1 MDRKLKTVSA
11 FILDVI
17 LINISIMA
25 AYYLRFGRNLTFG
38 YFLVYLYMSPFVT
51 IGKIMV
57 LYYFGMYKNIWK
69 YAGVDEV
76 IDLFMAAGV
85 SNGLVI
91 IAIYMGRLMVPRSIY
106 AIAFFVDLFLL
117 GLSRFGTRIFK
128 RVNIYDI
135 AYFSKKDKRKRVMI
149 VGAGEAGS
157 ILLQEY
163 KNNTKLNIKPVCFID
178 DDPKKIGNRIR
189 GIPVVGSSKD
199 IAGYALNNDIDEIVI
214 AIPSANNQVIKRIIE
229 ECNKTRCT
237 IKIVPDIR
245 DIKEFE
251 GDIRD
256 LLIKKI
262 RNIDVNDLLGRDK
275 VKLDENIV
283 SDYLDGKR
291 VLITGGGGSI
301 GSELARHIA
310 RFNPSS
316 LILVDISE
324 NGLFDIQN
332 EICYDYPDLDV
343 SYIIGSIRDRERM
356 KYIFDDYKPEI
367 VFHAAAHKH
376 VTFMEDA
383 PGEAVK
389 NNVLGTLN
397 IVKLCDEYN
406 VKKFVLISSDKAVNP
421 ANIMGASKRICEMLV
436 QVYNSISKTE
446 YVAVRFGNVLGS
458 NGSVIP
464 LFKKQ
469 IERGGPVT
477 VTHPEVIRYFMT
489 VSEAVQLVL
498 ESAAMAKGGEI
509 FVLDMGEPVSIDKL
523 ARDLIKLSGF
533 EPDKD
538 IEIKYIGLRPG
549 EKLFEELLINKS
561 KMRKTCNEKIYVEKS
576 MEYDINELMKYI
588 KKMEQ
593 VADVDNEKV
602 ISLIKEL
609 VPISN
614 GQAEKQKAGVV

>member
-1 MDRKLKTVSA
+1 MDRKLKTVLA
-11 FILDVI
+11 FILDAI

-69 YAGVDEV
+69 YAGVDEI

-106 AIAFFVDLFLL
+106 AIAFFIDLFLL

-128 RVNIYDI
+128 RVNFYDI

-163 KNNTKLNIKPVCFID
+163 KNNKKLNIKPVCFID
-178 DDPKKIGNRIR
+178 DDPKKIGKRIR

-199 IAGYALNNDIDEIVI
+199 ITGYALNNDIDEVII
-214 AIPSANNQVIKRIIE
+214 AIPSANNADIKRIVE
-229 ECNKTRCT
+229 ECSKTRCT

-245 DIKEFE
+245 DIREFE

-256 LLIKKI
+256 LLIKKV

-275 VKLDENIV
+275 VNLDERIV
-283 SDYLDGKR
+283 SDYLNGKR

-301 GSELARHIA
+301 GSELARYIA
-310 RFNPSS
+310 KFNPSS

-324 NGLFDIQN
+324 NGLFDIKN
-332 EICYDYPDLDV
+332 EICYDYADLNV
-343 SYIIGSIRDRERM
+343 SYIIGSVRDRERM
-356 KYIFDDYKPEI
+356 ESIFDEYKPEI

-376 VTFMEDA
+376 VIFMEDA

-397 IVKLCDEYN
+397 IIKLCDEYD

-421 ANIMGASKRICEMLV
+421 SSIMGASKRICEMMV
-436 QVYNSISKTE
+436 QAYNSISRTE

-549 EKLFEELLINKS
+549 EKLFEELLIDKS
-561 KMRKTCNEKIYVEKS
+561 KMSKTCNEKIYVEKA
-576 MEYDINELMKYI
+576 MEYDINVLMKYI
-588 KKMEQ
+588 KEMEQ
-593 VADVDNEKV
+593 VADADYEKV
-602 ISLIKEL
+602 VSLIKEI

-614 GQAEKQKAGVV
+614 GQAE

>member
-1 MDRKLKTVSA
+1 MDKKLKNVLA
-11 FILDVI
+11 FILDAI
-17 LINISIMA
+17 LINISIMV
-25 AYYLRFGRNLTFG
+25 AYYLRFGRNLTFS

-69 YAGVDEV
+69 YAGVDEIV
-76 IDLFMAAGV
+76 DLFMAAAV

-106 AIAFFVDLFLL
+106 AIAFFIDLFLL
-117 GLSRFGTRIFK
+117 GLSRFGTKIFK

-135 AYFSKKDKRKRVMI
+135 VYFFKKDKRKRVMI

-163 KNNTKLNIKPVCFID
+163 KNNKDLNMKPVCFID

-199 IAGYALNNDIDEIVI
+199 IAGYAISNDIDEIVI
-214 AIPSANNQVIKRIIE
+214 AIPSANNQDIKRIIE

-245 DIKEFE
+245 DIREFQ
-251 GDIRD
+251 GDIKE

-275 VKLDENIV
+275 VKLDQNIV
-283 SDYLDGKR
+283 SKYLNGKR

-332 EICYDYPDLDV
+332 EICYDYPNLDV
-343 SYIIGSIRDRERM
+343 SYIIGSVRDRERM
-356 KYIFDDYKPEI
+356 GSIFVEYKPEI

-397 IVKLCDEYN
+397 IVKLCDECD
-406 VKKFVLISSDKAVNP
+406 VKKFVLISTDKAVNP
-421 ANIMGASKRICEMLV
+421 ANIMGASKRICEMMV
-436 QVYNSISKTE
+436 QAYNSISSTE